1 LSDTLAQFNLTEEQE
16 MEVALFRFGLI
27 APLLNNQVEDSMAY
41 LEMLASQVHAVMYYV
56 RREF

>member
-1 LSDTLAQFNLTEEQE
+1 LSDTFAQFNLTEEQE

-41 LEMLASQVHAVMYYV
+41 LEMLASQVHAVTYYG

>member
-41 LEMLASQVHAVMYYV
+41 LEMLASQVHAVMYYG